1 MLVTFRVASYPLK
14 CKEKKAMKLP
24 NQPVVLCV
32 LIVCLTLLIF
42 TWLTRNS
49 LCELR
54 LKDGTREV
62 SALMDYESGK

>member
-1 MLVTFRVASYPLK
+1 M
-14 CKEKKAMKLP
+14 CI
-24 NQPVVLCV
+24 

-54 LKDGTREV
+54 MKDGT
-62 SALMDYESGK
+62 

>member
-14 CKEKKAMKLP
+14 CKGKKAMKLP

-62 SALMDYESGK
+62 SAVMDYESGK

>member
-1 MLVTFRVASYPLK
+1 MTTDYLQQCP
-14 CKEKKAMKLP
+14 
-24 NQPVVLCV
+24 
-32 LIVCLTLLIF
+32 LLIF

-62 SALMDYESGK
+62 SAVMDYESGK